1 MLFYFPKIF
10 IKKNGI
16 TIFQE
21 QSRQKTVVYNNSKAA
36 LLKNCENYLTEY

>member
-1 MLFYFPKIF
+1 MLFYFPKIV
-10 IKKNGI
+10 IKNRI

-21 QSRQKTVVYNNSKAA
+21 QSRQKTIVYNYSKAA